1 MQKVV
6 LRDIQD
12 EEKSVGFRVQL
23 FVSNVWMYVL
33 AKQLVLADSGV
44 GKRPLRPFV

>member
-6 LRDIQD
+6 LRVIQD

-23 FVSNVWMYVL
+23 FVSNPWMHVFG
-33 AKQLVLADSGV
+33 QTV
-44 GKRPLRPFV
+44 GLG